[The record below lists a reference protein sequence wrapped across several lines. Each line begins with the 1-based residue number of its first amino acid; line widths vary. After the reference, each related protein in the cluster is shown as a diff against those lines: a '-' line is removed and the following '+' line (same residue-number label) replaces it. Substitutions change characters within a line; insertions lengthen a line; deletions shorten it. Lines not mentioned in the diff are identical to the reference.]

1 MTPSRMT
8 LRREIFVRELSKTC
22 SKSRRPSLLR
32 LTDRLIAMIAACMLT
47 SCAALLRDSP
57 AVEFTAAT
65 YNVHY
70 MQRGLPGLIHTIK
83 GIDADVVALQEV
95 LSTGGQPASAQIAG
109 SLGYHHVASMPYVNY
124 GSAQWVLAIL
134 SRHPIVA
141 RDEIRLG
148 NSRRALR
155 AVVNINGRPVEFIT
169 MHLMPLAGNTGG
181 MQSVRQ
187 RGQSRRAEI
196 ADLLTWLG
204 EAKRPR
210 FLLGDFN
217 MLRGTMGFYDL
228 DEYDLVS
235 DVYSDADGGW
245 PPTNSDTFPLP
256 DATRKKI
263 GERLPI
269 WLVPRSITLD
279 YIFVSDAVKVLDT
292 DVIKSEASDHWPLVG
307 RFRL

>member
-1 MTPSRMT
+1 MSPRISKR
-8 LRREIFVRELSKTC
+8 FVALAT
-22 SKSRRPSLLR
+22 
-32 LTDRLIAMIAACMLT
+32 ACMLA
-47 SCAALLRDSP
+47 SCAALLRDGQR
-57 AVEFTAAT
+57 VEFTAAT

-70 MQRGLPGLIHTIK
+70 MERGLPGLIRAMK
-83 GIDADVVALQEV
+83 VLDSDVVAMQEV
-95 LSTGGQPASAQIAG
+95 LSIGGQPASAQIAA

-155 AVVNINGRPVEFIT
+155 AVVDINGRPVEFIT
-169 MHLMPLAGNTGG
+169 MHLMPLAGNIGG
-181 MQSVRQ
+181 MQGVRQ

-196 ADLLTWLG
+196 ADLLNWLG

-210 FLLGDFN
+210 ILLGDFN

-245 PPTNSDTFPLP
+245 LPTNSDTFPLP
-256 DATRKKI
+256 DDTRKKI

-269 WLVPRSITLD
+269 WIVPHSITLD
-279 YIFVSDAVKVLDT
+279 YIFVSDGVTVLDT
-292 DVIKSEASDHWPLVG
+292 DVVKGEASDHWPLVG
-307 RFRL
+307 RFRLRR

>member
-1 MTPSRMT
+1 MIPSCTTGIIKR
-8 LRREIFVRELSKTC
+8 F
-22 SKSRRPSLLR
+22 
-32 LTDRLIAMIAACMLT
+32 IALATACMLS
-47 SCAALLRDSP
+47 SCAAFLRDGKP
-57 AVEFTAAT
+57 VEFTAAT

-70 MQRGLPGLIHTIK
+70 MERGIPGLVRTIK
-83 GIDADVVALQEV
+83 GLDADVVAMQEV

-169 MHLMPLAGNTGG
+169 MHLMPLAGHIGG

-187 RGQSRRAEI
+187 RAQSRRTEI
-196 ADLLTWLG
+196 TDLLTWLG
-204 EAKRPR
+204 EAKGPR
-210 FLLGDFN
+210 ILLGDFN

-235 DVYSDADGGW
+235 DAYSDADGGW
-245 PPTNSDTFPLP
+245 LPTNSDTFPLP
-256 DATRKKI
+256 DDTRKKI
-263 GERLPI
+263 GERVPI

-279 YIFVSDAVKVLDT
+279 YIFVSDGVSVLDT
-292 DVIKSEASDHWPLVG
+292 DVIKSDASDHWPLVG